1 MGDNEDPPE
10 YQRPTPTAD
19 PPKYVVERI
28 LDKRVRN
35 GRAQYLLKWSGYPCS
50 ECTWEPEE
58 NLDCPDLMKKF
69 EKRMAKK
76 EHGCPSDSDFT
87 DDTSEEEMA
96 DEDDDDSEDFDLEY
110 EDEESEETEYE
121 EVEGTLLSSEG
132 GGGGGDAWL
141 IASSSSS
148 NHDPSRIL
156 VAKPKVRGFARG
168 LEPERIVGATDETG
182 ELVFLVEWKGSKRRD
197 LVPARE
203 ANVKCPQ
210 VVIKFYEEHLVW
222 RS

>member
-1 MGDNEDPPE
+1 
-10 YQRPTPTAD
+10 
-19 PPKYVVERI
+19 
-28 LDKRVRN
+28 
-35 GRAQYLLKWSGYPCS
+35 
-50 ECTWEPEE
+50 
-58 NLDCPDLMKKF
+58 
-69 EKRMAKK
+69 MAKK
-76 EHGCPSDSDFT
+76 EHGCPSDSDST

-121 EVEGTLLSSEG
+121 EVEGTPFLSSE
-132 GGGGGDAWL
+132 
-141 IASSSSS
+141 
-148 NHDPSRIL
+148 
-156 VAKPKVRGFARG
+156 AKPKVRGFARG

-182 ELVFLVEWKGSKRRD
+182 ELAFLVEWKGSKRRD